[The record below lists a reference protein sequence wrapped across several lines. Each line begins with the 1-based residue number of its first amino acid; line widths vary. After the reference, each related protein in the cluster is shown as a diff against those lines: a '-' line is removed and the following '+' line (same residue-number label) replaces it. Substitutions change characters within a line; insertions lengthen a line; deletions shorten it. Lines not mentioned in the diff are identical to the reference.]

1 MQLILLF
8 YYLSLLNLADAFLT
22 IAGVEN
28 SLISEA
34 NPLMERLYTMN
45 MGIFL
50 SLKLLLSAA
59 LLLFVFY
66 KKVPNSKI
74 VQILTVFAAVCYT
87 MVFGL
92 HGFWLIQ
99 LI

>member
-1 MQLILLF
+1 MQLVLLF

-22 IAGVEN
+22 VTGVEN
-28 SLISEA
+28 SLITEA
-34 NPLMERLYTMN
+34 NPLMERLYTLDL
-45 MGIFL
+45 GLFL

-59 LLLFVFY
+59 LLLFIFY
-66 KKVPNSKI
+66 KKVPKSKLI
-74 VQILTVFAAVCYT
+74 RRLTVFATVCYT
-87 MVFGL
+87 LVFGL